1 MKVIQIKTLAVLL
14 SCAAILQPVA
24 LSAETVAVHHTE
36 GLVHGFLVLRNL
48 QGELLAD
55 GDLVQVAHGDRVTNH
70 LVFHFK
76 DGSIHDETTVFS
88 QRRNFQLISDHL
100 IQKGPAF
107 QHPMDV
113 SIDAHTGQVTVRYQ
127 DGDGNE
133 KTLSKHLDLP
143 PDVSNGMVFTLLKDI
158 APSVPSTTL
167 SMVIATPKPR
177 VVKLLISAQGK
188 DAFTVGF
195 TRRTATHYVVKIQLG
210 GIAGLVAPLV
220 GKQPPDTNVWILEG
234 EAPAFVRSEGPLF
247 EGGPVWRIELAS
259 PVWPK

>member
-1 MKVIQIKTLAVLL
+1 
-14 SCAAILQPVA
+14 
-24 LSAETVAVHHTE
+24 
-36 GLVHGFLVLRNL
+36 
-48 QGELLAD
+48 
-55 GDLVQVAHGDRVTNH
+55 
-70 LVFHFK
+70 
-76 DGSIHDETTVFS
+76 
-88 QRRNFQLISDHL
+88 
-100 IQKGPAF
+100 
-107 QHPMDV
+107 MDV

>member
-1 MKVIQIKTLAVLL
+1 VKVIHIKALAVLL
-14 SCAAILQPVA
+14 TYAAILLPVA

-55 GDLVQVAHGDRVTNH
+55 GDLVQVAHGVRVTNH

-76 DGSIHDETTVFS
+76 DGSIYDDTVVFS
-88 QRRNFQLISDHL
+88 QHRTFQLISDHL
-100 IQKGPAF
+100 IQRGPAF
-107 QHPMDV
+107 KNPMDV
-113 SIDAHTGQVTVRYQ
+113 SIDAHIGQVTVRYQ

-143 PDVSNGMVFTLLKDI
+143 PDVSNGMVFTLLENI
-158 APSVPSTTL
+158 APSAPSPTL
-167 SMVIATPKPR
+167 SMVVATPKPR
-177 VVKLLISAQGK
+177 VVKLLISSQGK
-188 DAFTVGF
+188 DAFIVGS
-195 TRRTATHYVVKIQLG
+195 TRRTATHYVVKIQIG

-234 EAPAFVRSEGPLF
+234 EAPVFLKSEGPLF